1 VVALVVVVMTG
12 LVVTVVAL
20 VVVVMTGL
28 VVTAVALVV
37 VVMTGLVVTAE
48 ALVAVVAA
56 MANDVLGLGD
66 FVGMVVRRHQR
77 RAPEAG
83 EGWLAGVLRG

>member
-1 VVALVVVVMTG
+1 
-12 LVVTVVAL
+12 
-20 VVVVMTGL
+20 
-28 VVTAVALVV
+28 
-37 VVMTGLVVTAE
+37 MTGLVVTAE